1 LFYKIGSKK
10 ATRFGLVVRDFGNI
24 QEVLGSI
31 LIGNIVKKIKMEAIL
46 PSERKANT

>member
-1 LFYKIGSKK
+1 MRDLGS
-10 ATRFGLVVRDFGNI
+10 I